1 VVTKHGTFRNVSAGN
16 YEEAGVRG
24 QGDALSAVV
33 RHLGPTLGLPAE
45 AEVLTRFGHYASV
58 LAVSDDIAIAISTDG
73 VGSKTIVAS
82 ALERYDTIGYD
93 CVAMNVNDVIC
104 VGARPIAIVDYI
116 GVHTLD
122 DRRVEGILAGLGAA
136 AKEAGVAIPGGELA
150 QLPEVIGSDG
160 KGAGDE
166 TAFDLVG
173 TCIGTLRPDAIVL
186 GQDVEVG
193 DAIIGIA
200 SSGIHSNGLTLARR
214 VLLDQGGYGLR
225 EEFEVLGRT
234 LGEELLEPT
243 EIYVQAV
250 VDLWAEEIET
260 RGLVHITSDG
270 FANLCRLDA
279 QVGFRINE
287 LPETPAIF
295 KLIREVGN
303 IADKEMYRVFNMGV
317 GFVVIVPPTQGD
329 ATEQRIR
336 ASGYEA
342 QRIGE
347 VVSGPGRVEIVPV
360 GLVGTLENG
369 ESRFSASR

>member
-1 VVTKHGTFRNVSAGN
+1 VSSRN

-24 QGDALSAVV
+24 QGDALAAVV

-45 AEVLTRFGHYASV
+45 AEVLTRFGQYASV
-58 LAVSDDIAIAISTDG
+58 LAVSEDLAIAISTDG

-104 VGARPIAIVDYI
+104 VGARPIAMVDYL
-116 GVHTLD
+116 GVHTLE
-122 DRRVEGILAGLGAA
+122 DRRVEEILAGLGAA
-136 AKEAGVAIPGGELA
+136 AKEAGIAIPGGELA

-160 KGAGDE
+160 KGSGDE

-173 TCIGTLRPDAIVL
+173 TCIGTVRPDAIVL

-214 VLLDQGGYGLR
+214 VLLDQGGYRLT
-225 EEFEVLGRT
+225 EEFEVFGRT

-243 EIYVQAV
+243 EIYVRAV

-279 QVGFRINE
+279 GVGFRIEE
-287 LPETPAIF
+287 LPEAPPIF

-303 IADKEMYRVFNMGV
+303 IPDEEMYRVFNMGV
-317 GFVVIVPPTQGD
+317 GFAVIVPHAQAD
-329 ATEQRIR
+329 AAEQRIQ

-347 VVSGPGRVEIVPV
+347 VVSGAGRVEIAPV
-360 GLVGTLENG
+360 GLTGTLEDG
-369 ESRFSASR
+369 ESRFSSL